1 MRGDAARRGLTGSGV
16 AGPGTVVRRSD
27 RVTGAGRYATA
38 WRRRVGGAVAAV
50 AVMATGACS
59 RPRGAAVAPASSSS
73 PTTPAPQAT
82 VPPPTVGSAPAAPAA
97 EVWVA
102 LESGALVR
110 VDIGAGRAT
119 ARVATGGAAHN
130 ATAVPGGGAAATVAG
145 RGAVAFSSGPA
156 AVTGGRPH
164 DVKQAGGGRL
174 VVTDG
179 GGRRLVLV
187 GADRA
192 VEATVDLPGVPHDVA
207 VTGDGAQAW
216 VSLDNRDVVVVVDLV
231 ARRVARTIAT
241 GRRPHDLLFSPSGEL
256 WVTDLG
262 GTLYP
267 MEAGATA
274 GPELPLGQEAHH
286 LAFSPDGA
294 ELWVTDSP
302 GRAVTVVDPRRR
314 AVLDRVALPGSP
326 HHLVV
331 LGGQVALADNT
342 RGRLVV
348 LDRATRRIVEEI
360 EVGAAP
366 HGVAAAMA

>member
-1 MRGDAARRGLTGSGV
+1 M
-16 AGPGTVVRRSD
+16 
-27 RVTGAGRYATA
+27 
-38 WRRRVGGAVAAV
+38 
-50 AVMATGACS
+50 
-59 RPRGAAVAPASSSS
+59 
-73 PTTPAPQAT
+73 
-82 VPPPTVGSAPAAPAA
+82 
-97 EVWVA
+97 A
-102 LESGALVR
+102 LESGTLVR
-110 VDIGAGRAT
+110 VDIGAGTVT
-119 ARVATGGAAHN
+119 ARVAAGGAAHN
-130 ATAVPGGGAAATVAG
+130 ASPVPGAGAAATVAG
-145 RGAVAFSSGPA
+145 RGAVAFSGGPA

-216 VSLDNRDVVVVVDLV
+216 VTLDNSDVVVVADLA
-231 ARRVARTIAT
+231 ARRVASTIAT

-262 GTLYP
+262 GALYP
-267 MEAGATA
+267 MEAGATV

-331 LGGQVALADNT
+331 LGDQVAVADNT
-342 RGRLVV
+342 RGRLLV
-348 LDRATRRIVEEI
+348 LDRATRRIVKEI